1 MATTSTPRRLR
12 LAISM
17 GDPAG
22 IGAEVIVK
30 SLADPEVRSLADYTV
45 HGLEGPM
52 ISAARAAG
60 VEPFWARVSP
70 QHRGPDTPGVT
81 LVDDELTGA
90 SGGHLPDSAGGGR
103 LSFGW
108 VLRALDDVGAGAS
121 AMVTAPISKKAWS
134 LAGHGEYPGH
144 TELVASRWRS
154 ERYAMFFH
162 APASEAGP
170 GLNVILATVHIPLG
184 QVPRHLTVS
193 RVIDTIELADE
204 TMRRLGITGP
214 NVGVCGLNPHAGEGG
229 LLGTEDSDVIA
240 PAIEACRR
248 RGVLASGPHPAD
260 TIFTNALWRDGGR
273 PRHDVVVAM
282 YHDQGLATLKTL
294 AWDRAVNMTV
304 GVPIVR
310 TSPDHGTG
318 FDIAGRNLANP
329 GSMKAAIRLA
339 ARMASSR
346 AEGVTR

>member
-1 MATTSTPRRLR
+1 
-12 LAISM
+12 
-17 GDPAG
+17 
-22 IGAEVIVK
+22 
-30 SLADPEVRSLADYTV
+30 
-45 HGLEGPM
+45 
-52 ISAARAAG
+52 
-60 VEPFWARVSP
+60 
-70 QHRGPDTPGVT
+70 
-81 LVDDELTGA
+81 
-90 SGGHLPDSAGGGR
+90 
-103 LSFGW
+103 
-108 VLRALDDVGAGAS
+108 
-121 AMVTAPISKKAWS
+121 
-134 LAGHGEYPGH
+134 
-144 TELVASRWRS
+144 
-154 ERYAMFFH
+154 MFFH
-162 APASEAGP
+162 APAAATGP

-204 TMRRLGITGP
+204 TMRRLGVDAP
-214 NVGVCGLNPHAGEGG
+214 SVGVCGLNPHAGEGG

-248 RGVLASGPHPAD
+248 RGVIATGPHPAD
-260 TIFTNALWRDGGR
+260 TIFTNALWTHDRR

-304 GVPIVR
+304 GVPVVR

-318 FDIAGRNLANP
+318 FGIAGRNLANQ
-329 GSMKAAIRLA
+329 GSMTAAIRLA